1 MTQTTRKPAPRILL
15 ALLFACVTALAVA
28 QPGEHTLNLKDAD
41 IRVLIGTVSEITGKA
56 FIIDPAVE
64 GKVNVVS
71 SKPMNADEV
80 YKVFESV
87 LRVHGYAAV
96 PAGSMIKIVPEA
108 KAKQD
113 GDNTQTSTGPDAM
126 ISRVI
131 ELKHVA
137 AGELLPI
144 LAPLVPQSSQLSV
157 HASSNSL
164 IVLDRAA
171 NVARIEAIVRRI
183 DTASDASVE
192 VLPLE
197 HANATDLARTLT
209 LLMGE
214 DKAAAINGSA
224 QGKVFADGRTNS
236 LLISGDR
243 AARLRLRTL
252 VSHLDTPLQ
261 SGEGTQVIYVRYAKA
276 EDLVTILEASAQT
289 MTDSSGA
296 KDQPKAATIQAHGE
310 TNALVITADPAVFR
324 ALAAIVRQLDVRRA
338 QVMIEGVI
346 AEVSDDWIDEV
357 GIQWFT
363 APQRGDG
370 TIGQGIVGGTS
381 FPGSNNQPGIL
392 GTAVNPLNLG
402 TGLSLGYVDGTIKIP
417 GTDDEILNLGGL
429 LRALKGDA
437 RSNILSQPKIVTLDN
452 QEAQFKVGQE
462 VPFLTGQ
469 YTNTSTNGGSN
480 QPTNPFQTID
490 RKDVGLTLTV
500 TPHINEG
507 DTVRLDIKQ
516 EVSSLAPNVQ
526 GATDLITNK
535 REIDTSVMVGDGQML
550 VLGGLVSDEV
560 KQNVSKVPALGDI
573 PVVGNL
579 FRYRS
584 NTRTK
589 RDLMIFL
596 RPTILRDAVTEYSV
610 SNEKYNYMRAREL
623 EARTRP
629 GYLRE
634 DTNQPLLPESMG
646 PAPAGDA
653 QAVEQTP
660 QQ

>member
-1 MTQTTRKPAPRILL
+1 MTQTTRHLFRRATM
-15 ALLFACVTALAVA
+15 ALLFAGLASLVAA
-28 QPGEHTLNLKDAD
+28 QPGERTLNLKDVD
-41 IRVLIGTVSEITGKA
+41 IRVLIATVSEITGKS

-71 SKPMNADEV
+71 SKPMSAEEV

-87 LRVHGYAAV
+87 LRVHGYVTV
-96 PAGSMIKIVPEA
+96 PAGDMIKILPETI
-108 KAKQD
+108 AKQNGD
-113 GDNTQTSTGPDAM
+113 GTPTSTGPDAM
-126 ISRVI
+126 ISRVL

-144 LAPLVPQSSQLSV
+144 LSPLVPQSSQLSV

-164 IVLDRAA
+164 IVIDRAA

-197 HANATDLARTLT
+197 HANATELARTLT
-209 LLMGE
+209 LLAGE
-214 DKAAAINGSA
+214 DKAAALNGST
-224 QGKVFADGRTNS
+224 QGRVFADARTNS

-261 SGEGTQVIYVRYAKA
+261 SGEGTQVVYVRYAKA
-276 EDLVTILEASAQT
+276 EDLVPILEASAQT
-289 MTDSSGA
+289 MTDTA
-296 KDQPKAATIQAHGE
+296 KDAPKTATIQAHGE
-310 TNALVITADPAVFR
+310 TNSLVITADPAVFR
-324 ALAAIVRQLDVRRA
+324 ALATIVRQLDVRRA

-500 TPHINEG
+500 TPHVNEG

-535 REIDTSVMVGDGQML
+535 REINTSVMVGDGQML

-560 KQNVSKVPALGDI
+560 KQSISKVPALGDI

-584 NTRTK
+584 NVRTK

-596 RPTILRDAVTEYSV
+596 RPTILRDAVTEHSV
-610 SNEKYNYMRAREL
+610 SSEKYNYMRAREL
-623 EARTRP
+623 EARSRP

-634 DTNQPLLPESMG
+634 DSNQPLLPESMG
-646 PAPAGDA
+646 PAPAAEPD
-653 QAVEQTP
+653 AVEQAP